1 MSHDPD
7 ADRAKRIGLNEAV
20 FREVNERVEA
30 IAQSLSST
38 PASILLVCECGRIDC
53 TERFEMSVSDYEAL
67 RSDPT
72 LFAVARGHAVP
83 GLETVVAAEGP
94 YEVVRKQVGEA
105 TNIAVETDP
114 RSR

>member
-1 MSHDPD
+1 MAHDPD
-7 ADRAKRIGLNEAV
+7 AARAKRIGLNEAV

-30 IAQSLSST
+30 IAQSLSSK
-38 PASILLVCECGRIDC
+38 PDSILLVCECGRIDC

-94 YEVVRKQVGEA
+94 YEVVRKAIGEA
-105 TNIAVETDP
+105 TDVAVETDP
-114 RSR
+114 R

>member
-1 MSHDPD
+1 MPHDPE
-7 ADRAKRIGLNEAV
+7 AHRKKQIGLNEAV

-30 IAQSLSST
+30 IAQTLSSK
-38 PASILLVCECGRIDC
+38 PESILLVCECGRIDC

-83 GLETVVAAEGP
+83 EVETVVAADGP
-94 YEVVRKQVGEA
+94 YEVVRKAAGQA
-105 TNIAVETDP
+105 TEVAVETDP
-114 RSR
+114 RSG

>member
-1 MSHDPD
+1 MPADPD
-7 ADRAKRIGLNEAV
+7 AHRAKQIGLNEAV
-20 FREVNERVEA
+20 FREVNERVET
-30 IAQSLSST
+30 IAQSLSSK
-38 PASILLVCECGRIDC
+38 PENILLVCECGRIDC

-94 YEVVRKQVGEA
+94 YEVVRKAIGEA
-105 TNIAVETDP
+105 TDVAVETDP
-114 RSR
+114 R